1 MTIELKI
8 TFTTIILWLIT
19 HFAAHPST
27 KFSKWGRNKFG
38 DYPSF
43 LGAIAIFYLIP
54 CIITLLYWIWSK

>member
-1 MTIELKI
+1 MTIENKI
-8 TFTTIILWLIT
+8 AYTCLILWGIT
-19 HFAAHPST
+19 YISAFPTTRFAE
-27 KFSKWGRNKFG
+27 WGKNKFG